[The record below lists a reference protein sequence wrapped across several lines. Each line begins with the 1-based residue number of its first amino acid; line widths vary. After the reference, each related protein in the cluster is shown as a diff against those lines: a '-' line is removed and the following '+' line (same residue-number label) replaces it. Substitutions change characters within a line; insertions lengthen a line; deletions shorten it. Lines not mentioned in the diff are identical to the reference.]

1 VSTSPP
7 RVIYR
12 TATSLDGFIADSN
25 HSLAWLFGVEHSDAQ
40 AADHAEFLDGIGV
53 LVEGSTTYEWV
64 LAEAGLLQEPGKW
77 QGFYGDRP
85 TVVFTSREPPRP
97 AGADITFVSGQV
109 SEALPTIAAAA
120 GSKDVWVVGG
130 GDLAGQFFDAQ
141 ALDEITLS
149 VAPVTLG
156 AGAQLFPR
164 RLESSQLTLVSVTQ
178 EAQFIRATYGIAYPI
193 SGSGARGFS
202 GSGTAEAP
210 T

>member
-1 VSTSPP
+1 LALSTVTP
-7 RVIYR
+7 RPTRRI
-12 TATSLDGFIADSN
+12 
-25 HSLAWLFGVEHSDAQ
+25 
-40 AADHAEFLDGIGV
+40 LDGIGV